1 MALFL
6 LLSVGLVLLL
16 MLARRLSDLDYH
28 LLASTIRYTVLG
40 VILFFLAL
48 NLIMGRIPLVL
59 LMLALLLIFFGDQ
72 MKKSWNKIF
81 SPTRSL
87 PKPMSRAE
95 AAKILDV
102 DEDASEIEIQKAYRK
117 LMAENHPDKGGDG
130 NKASQ
135 LTEARDVLLKKDA

>member
-28 LLASTIRYTVLG
+28 LLAGTIRYTVLG
-40 VILFFLAL
+40 VILFFLVL
-48 NLIMGRIPLVL
+48 NLIMGRIPMVL
-59 LMLALLLIFFGDQ
+59 LMLALLLIFFGEQ
-72 MKKSWNKIF
+72 MKKAWIKMTSSTKK
-81 SPTRSL
+81 L

-95 AAKILDV
+95 AAEILGIT
-102 DEDASEIEIQKAYRK
+102 EDASEIEIQKAFRK
-117 LMAENHPDKGGDG
+117 LMAENHPDRGGDG

-135 LTEARDVLLKKDA
+135 LTEARDVLLKSKE